1 MDGVRTPPPGDPD
14 SHTGNDAEF
23 LAVLNGPASPDP
35 HTGNDAPAPTTPSNT
50 KNPETHSRTRGQE
63 AAGRPC
69 THMPTRSGFWTAP
82 TMKS

>member
-1 MDGVRTPPPGDPD
+1 MACSSAWFGEGGTAGGMTPAVSPHHSVSGSHCHAPRPHGRTGD
-14 SHTGNDAEF
+14 
-23 LAVLNGPASPDP
+23 
-35 HTGNDAPAPTTPSNT
+35 
-50 KNPETHSRTRGQE
+50 